1 MTITSAKKRPG
12 YNEAIEEIETII
24 GQLESENV
32 DVDILSDKV
41 KRVSYLIKICRERLL
56 ETEVEI
62 EKVLKEIQQ

>member
-1 MTITSAKKRPG
+1 MTTTKKKPG
-12 YNEAIEEIETII
+12 YSEAIEEIETII

-62 EKVLKEIQQ
+62 EKVLKEIEQ